1 VKEKTIRLTFILA
14 EGEFEDGTNTKI
26 IEGLAT
32 EVQVSKVGLPEKN
45 TAKIKVSNMSL
56 KDMEKLTFLAFRPLQ
71 KRKNKI
77 LVEAGEKGETLHQVF
92 KGDITSAFPDF
103 NSAPDVPFEVE
114 AMTAGWSFQR
124 ADTPTSVDGET
135 DAGEL
140 IRQFAQE
147 AGFGFVNNGVS
158 ATVTNG
164 YYQGSAIQKA
174 KQVADEIHRE
184 LVCDDDT
191 LTLQDWN
198 ASSGEAVLLNPEC
211 GLLGYPSFTNDGV
224 KCVSL
229 YNPKLK
235 YGGQIKIESI
245 VPKASGYWKITRL
258 EHSISA
264 YSTSQSWM
272 SDIEG
277 IWLKEA
283 EGKEDPKLE

>member
-1 VKEKTIRLTFILA
+1 MKEKTIRLTFILA
-14 EGEFEDGTNTKI
+14 EGEFDDGNNTKT

-32 EVQVSKVGLPEKN
+32 EVQVNKVGLPEKN
-45 TAKIKVSNMSL
+45 TAQIKVSNMSL

-103 NSAPDVPFEVE
+103 NSAPDVPFCVE
-114 AMTAGWSFQR
+114 AMTAGWSFQK
-124 ADTPTSVDGET
+124 ADTPTSVNGET

-140 IRQFAQE
+140 ISQFAQE
-147 AGFGFVNNGVS
+147 AGFSFVNNGVQ

-174 KQVADEIHRE
+174 KQVADEIHKE

-191 LTLQDWN
+191 WTLQNWN
-198 ASSGEAVLLNPEC
+198 KSQGEAVLINPEC

-235 YGGQIKIESI
+235 FGGQIKIESI

-258 EHSISA
+258 EHQISA
-264 YSTSQSWM
+264 YTTNQSWM

-283 EGKEDPKLE
+283 EGKEDPNLE